1 MAVVGSGPAGLAA
14 AQQLN
19 RAGHLVTVFERDNT
33 IGGLLRYGIPNFKLE
48 KGIIDRRVKILEA
61 EGIQFRVNVNVGVNF
76 SIEELNIYDSI
87 VLCGGATESRSLQTK
102 GIDAKG
108 VVQAM
113 TFLTQQTKSLY
124 GEKIQN
130 QISAKGKNVIV
141 IGGGDTGSDCIGTS
155 NRQGAKS
162 ITNFEIMAKPP
173 VGRSASTPWPF
184 WPLQL
189 KTSSSHE
196 EGCDRNWLINTKEF
210 LSNEKGELTGLKTVE
225 VSWITL
231 PGQRPELI
239 EKEGSEKIWPCDL
252 ALLALGFT
260 GPEKTLSE
268 QLGLEVDFRN
278 NYKATNYQTNKPHIF
293 TAGDMRRGQSLIV
306 WAISEGREAARAV
319 DIYLMGKS
327 SLPTKGKGDLPLL

>member
-1 MAVVGSGPAGLAA
+1 
-14 AQQLN
+14 
-19 RAGHLVTVFERDNT
+19 VFERDNA

-48 KGIIDRRVKILEA
+48 KGIIDRRVAILEA
-61 EGIQFRVNVNVGVNF
+61 EGITFKTNVHVGVNF
-76 SIEELNIYDSI
+76 SVQDLNAFDSV
-87 VLCGGATESRSLQTK
+87 VLCGGATERRGLPTK
-102 GIDAKG
+102 GADAKG

-113 TFLTQQTKSLY
+113 TFLTQQTKVVL
-124 GEKIQN
+124 GESVQD
-130 QISAKGKNVIV
+130 QILATGKDVIV
-141 IGGGDTGSDCIGTS
+141 IGGGDTGSDCVGTS

-162 ITNFEIMAKPP
+162 VTNFEIMPKPP
-173 VGRSASTPWPF
+173 LGRSESTPWPY

-196 EGCDRNWLINTKEF
+196 EGCNRNWLINTKEF
-210 LSNEKGELTGLKTVE
+210 ITNDKGELTALKTVE
-225 VSWITL
+225 VEWKIV

-268 QLGLEVDFRN
+268 QLGIETDFRT
-278 NYKATNYQTNKPHIF
+278 NYKATNYKTNVPHIF

-306 WAISEGREAARAV
+306 WAISEGREAAREV
-319 DIYLMGKS
+319 DLFLMGS
-327 SLPTKGKGDLPLL
+327 TNLPTKGNGDLPTL